1 MIYTKYF
8 IRIFIL
14 LIFTASTAWSNQEV
28 QLLCE
33 RHRTEWNWT
42 EYRIS
47 LTNTSSNI
55 IINPE
60 IHYYAADT
68 NIFVTIDYVSNFY
81 SATPS
86 STPAHDMSDIKFN
99 IAGSFN
105 PGKKIDINFRL
116 YKKDWSEHSFT
127 KDWSYQKNANTVEP
141 NYFMAV
147 YDASHKILWGDD
159 PINGNHNT
167 GDMVTW
173 TDRGINSTITRYDRN
188 KNEIIP
194 AGRFWLFKDTPL
206 SPKERDLLAQR
217 GISKLSIGKS
227 HGKIVAIFKNDSAT
241 RKKTLDSL
249 IAGFYNAVPVADT
262 IPITVE
268 LSDNDLYIEKS
279 ICDTNGNCHKEISVR
294 TKFDTDIQCWEDISI
309 DDCIETVN
317 ACGGENIG
325 VARGNLVATIA
336 KDSLQCIGK
345 NRNVEFLDIQQEAIP
360 SNDVGRES
368 INISSLQN
376 SPEWI
381 NALNKERADLDW
393 LKGVEYTGDSILVG
407 IYDTHIDFD
416 HPDFNEYDSLGNLH
430 PRIMHDYEFHGI
442 DYDTAMTKMNNII
455 KLNGKGEAD
464 YHGTGDAGYIGGNG
478 NASASDNFKYRG
490 IAPKVHFYANNMII
504 TNQIGHVVNH
514 SHTNDQG
521 WYGRDDYLIDKAIFD
536 NWESTCKTKKNPS
549 ISSIPTYNCIEG
561 DSLIKTVV
569 FSAHNAGLSGPQN
582 EEGLSSNTLR
592 GYYSIYTNAKNP
604 IVVGN
609 ITAKEKVRAYTSSMG
624 PTWDGRIKPDVM
636 APGVSSQLI
645 VDEKHPFEIQID
657 YIKIYRKNESDPYI
671 NIDFDENNLEQ
682 FSDNYYTSC
691 NIVPLNNIKVLDCK
705 ANDFDNLAR
714 KTRPQLYISWI
725 LKNKTKIY
733 PTDEFEIRYKK
744 ISGADNIDDIFGTIR
759 FGTCIQDS
767 TNCKSPFLVDESPRN
782 YVVWPLFNQFKTVR
796 KKLTEIDKEQKAYY
810 LRVDFNF
817 ERGTVTPYICNNDS
831 CGYRYLGAGGTSQSA
846 PFVSGIVALMYQK
859 FHKHTRDPLETHSMR
874 NSTTKA
880 LLIHTAV
887 DMEDSEQA
895 HFACNPDL
903 DAAHNDG
910 KCHFTPYGKG
920 PDFATGWGYVD
931 GKKALDLISDYD
943 SITKEFS
950 KFKEIEIGNGIEK
963 RWTVKVDS
971 ASNHLRTTLVW
982 DDFSGISSST
992 KIKNFKDIRLINDLD
1007 MYMLSPSGKYY
1018 YPWRLD
1024 TLPTNTIGTI
1034 GGQVSSGIENI
1045 HENDIGNA
1053 YNTCNSNDNLGYGC
1067 FDHLNNVEVVDVE
1080 NPEYG
1085 TWQIVVF
1092 GRSITETNNDKGNAQ
1107 VASLVSDLP
1116 LSADTKCNVEH
1127 GYAPQ
1132 TDYQCTYELGNDKI
1146 YYVSF
1151 HDSTSVGD
1159 GDDITLTDANG
1170 NTLGIYTDNQLA
1182 GKTVKVKS
1190 RNLTITLHSNNDN
1203 SQGWGFG
1210 VTKIYSINESIL
1222 KLPFEA
1228 IKKKRINQ

>member
-33 RHRTEWNWT
+33 RPRTEWNWT

-47 LTNTSSNI
+47 LTNTSSDT
-55 IINPE
+55 IINPQ

-68 NIFVTIDYVSNFY
+68 NILVTIDYVSNFY
-81 SATPS
+81 SVTPS
-86 STPAHDMSDIKFN
+86 STPARDMSDIKFN

-105 PGKKIDINFRL
+105 PGKNVNINFRL

-141 NYFMAV
+141 NYFMVV

-227 HGKIVAIFKNDSAT
+227 HGKIVAIFKNDSPT

-325 VARGNLVATIA
+325 VARGYLVATIA

-381 NALNKERADLDW
+381 NALSKERADLDW

-407 IYDTHIDFD
+407 IYDTPIDFD
-416 HPDFNEYDSLGNLH
+416 HPDFNEYDSLGNPH

-442 DYDTAMTKMNNII
+442 DYNTAMTEMNKII
-455 KLNGKGEAD
+455 KLNKKGELFEAD

-478 NASASDNFKYRG
+478 NVSASDSFKYRG

-521 WYGRDDYLIDKAIFD
+521 WYQNYDFQMDNAIFK
-536 NWESTCKTKKNPS
+536 NWGSEYFQRTNS
-549 ISSIPTYNCIEG
+549 IAG
-561 DSLIKTVV
+561 DSLVKTTI
-569 FSAHNAGLSGPQN
+569 FSAHNAGQSPMDRTKISKKWWSPQH
-582 EEGLSSNTLR
+582 

-657 YIKIYRKNESDPYI
+657 YIKIYRENESNPYI

-691 NIVPLNNIKVLDCK
+691 NIESLNNNKVLDCK
-705 ANDFDNLAR
+705 ANDFDISAR
-714 KTRPQLYISWI
+714 IVRPQLYISWI
-725 LKNKTKIY
+725 LKNETKIY

-759 FGTCIQDS
+759 FGTCILN
-767 TNCKSPFLVDESPRN
+767 TIGCKAPFNGNEPKKFTT
-782 YVVWPLFNQFKTVR
+782 WPLSDYFETVR
-796 KKLTEIDKEQKAYY
+796 IKLTDIDKEQTAYY
-810 LRVDFNF
+810 LRIDFNF
-817 ERGTVTPYICNNDS
+817 ERGTITPYTCYNNS

-846 PFVSGIVALMYQK
+846 PFVSGIAALMYQK
-859 FHKHTRDPLETHSMR
+859 FHKQTKDPLETHSLR

-887 DMEDSEQA
+887 DMEDSEEA

-903 DAAHNDG
+903 DATHNDG

-931 GKKALDLISDYD
+931 GKKALDFIDNYD
-943 SITKEFS
+943 TITKEFP

-963 RWTVKVDS
+963 RWTIKVDS
-971 ASNHLRTTLVW
+971 ISEHLRTTLVW
-982 DDFSGISSST
+982 DDAPNNEKENQT
-992 KIKNFKDIRLINDLD
+992 YRLNFKEKKLINDLD
-1007 MYMLSPSGKYY
+1007 MYLLSPSGKYH

-1024 TLPTNTIGTI
+1024 PLPTESLDDIEND
-1034 GGQVSSGIENI
+1034 QVSSGLENI
-1045 HENDIGNA
+1045 HVNDIKNA
-1053 YNTCNSNDNLGYGC
+1053 YNNCQSATLLDSNC
-1067 FDHLNNVEVVDVE
+1067 FDHLNNVEVIDVE
-1080 NPEYG
+1080 NPEPG
-1085 TWQIVVF
+1085 EWQVVVF
-1092 GRSITETNNDKGNAQ
+1092 GRSITDFNNPSNDAQ
-1107 VASLVSDLP
+1107 VATLVSDEALQVNH
-1116 LSADTKCNVEH
+1116 SCRVARN
-1127 GYAPQ
+1127 YAPQ
-1132 TDYQCTYELGNDKI
+1132 TDYSCIYELGNDFVH
-1146 YYVSF
+1146 YVTF
-1151 HDSTSVGD
+1151 HDSTNVGT
-1159 GDDITLTDANG
+1159 GDDITIRDTYG
-1170 NTLGIYTDNQLA
+1170 NTLGTYTGNQLA
-1182 GKTVKVKS
+1182 GKTIKIKS
-1190 RNLTITLHSNNDN
+1190 KKLQVILHSNNDY
-1203 SQGWGFG
+1203 SQGWGFAI
-1210 VTKIYSINESIL
+1210 TKIRTIPTAIL
-1222 KLPFEA
+1222 KMPFEA
-1228 IKKKRINQ
+1228 IKKKRRIP